1 MSGITIKLLGDAMSL
16 FYSIKAIYEKFL
28 AICSAIGAIW
38 IVVLMLVISYDVLGR
53 VFFNH
58 PLQGT
63 PEIVANSIVAISF
76 LQFAYVLAVGKHVR
90 TTILYDALSERKQ
103 AVLDLLPFLAGA
115 IIFFMLVNPS
125 YIELYKSIKYGEFEG
140 EGALRVP
147 TWPTRLVIFIGY
159 ISMGIE
165 FCFLIIDRVLF
176 LAGKH
181 KKSDAHFE
189 EIAETKGTIGEEE
202 EVYK

>member
-1 MSGITIKLLGDAMSL
+1 MRL
-16 FYSIKAIYEKFL
+16 FYSIKSTYEKFL
-28 AICSAIGAIW
+28 AMCSAIGAIW
-38 IVVLMLVISYDVLGR
+38 IVVLMFVISYDVLGR

-90 TTILYDALSERKQ
+90 TTILYDALSKRKQ
-103 AVLDLLPFLAGA
+103 AILDILPFLAGA
-115 IIFFMLVNPS
+115 IVFFMLVEPS
-125 YIELYKSIKYGEFEG
+125 FKELYRSIEFGEFEG

-159 ISMGIE
+159 ISMAIE
-165 FCFLIIDRVLF
+165 FCFLIIDRLIF

-181 KKSDAHFE
+181 QK
-189 EIAETKGTIGEEE
+189 TEEE
-202 EVYK
+202 TSK